1 MIINKIQWFADE
13 YKLLADLTTA
23 FDDLQGADERR
34 GVVEVEVVA
43 VTGDTDLPPATGTTL
58 TEDRLHT
65 MTTTDTLQGMT
76 AEDLPQ
82 RGDYDTQFWK
92 SFHLVS

>member
-1 MIINKIQWFADE
+1 MICRWVKAFGRLNNCIWWFAGGGWE
-13 YKLLADLTTA
+13 
-23 FDDLQGADERR
+23 E

-58 TEDRLHT
+58 TEDRLHM